1 MVEFVGGRLSR
12 KNKVD
17 LRDVEF
23 EPAREADVVEIEVG
37 AGSFFFDDVD
47 GEGVGRER
55 WEVERVG
62 VLLATAFE
70 IGFLGRNMNAHYFL

>member
-1 MVEFVGGRLSR
+1 MGGRLSR
-12 KNKVD
+12 KNKIAFW
-17 LRDVEF
+17 DVEF

-37 AGSFFFDDVD
+37 AGGFFFDDVD

-55 WEVERVG
+55 WEVEGVG

-70 IGFLGRNMNAHYFL
+70 IGFLGRYMNAHYFL